1 MLVHPGVDVACG
13 SLVEGRA
20 ERAGAVM
27 VGVRLEERLSD
38 VEAVLDPEGV
48 RQLERARCG
57 VAALRAAFRIV
68 SAAFRAFRR
77 VHVVKVGDRGRCC
90 GRVGGERLVVGVQ
103 VGVQV
108 VDGGAQHLFHLR
120 ARLPVGAVRGHAQ
133 GVEDG
138 KRGNQHVVALGH
150 VLLEQGDGEV
160 CRPAGA
166 RSVERRLV
174 DGGGGRLH
182 ARHQVFGC
190 RRLRSGAACGCRQGA
205 GQRQG
210 QRSGHDAV
218 FPSKRSHARPFERFR
233 PFYHDGGHGG
243 RRPASLPL
251 LLAADGCGVMDKKSA
266 IPWIFLAPER
276 ICERF
281 SRKRLFNC
289 TKTESFSKGDKESR
303 RFCPVA
309 GRRFRPAKVAF
320 CSGSGRRIP
329 PAMCVLRAFFLRL
342 DAV

>member
-1 MLVHPGVDVACG
+1 MDDRDSGLGRRLHGAYDRMAPSPEVEERMLANLLAHACG
-13 SLVEGRA
+13 HA
-20 ERAGAVM
+20 PA
-27 VGVRLEERLSD
+27 GVR
-38 VEAVLDPEGV
+38 
-48 RQLERARCG
+48 RAT
-57 VAALRAAFRIV
+57 
-68 SAAFRAFRR
+68 
-77 VHVVKVGDRGRCC
+77 RGRT
-90 GRVGGERLVVGVQ
+90 
-103 VGVQV
+103 
-108 VDGGAQHLFHLR
+108 A
-120 ARLPVGAVRGHAQ
+120 A
-133 GVEDG
+133 
-138 KRGNQHVVALGH
+138 
-150 VLLEQGDGEV
+150 
-160 CRPAGA
+160 RPA
-166 RSVERRLV
+166 
-174 DGGGGRLH
+174 
-182 ARHQVFGC
+182 
-190 RRLRSGAACGCRQGA
+190 RRLRKAVLPPVSYT
-205 GQRQG
+205 
-210 QRSGHDAV
+210 HLDAV